1 VTLHGALLAALTAY
15 SFGKVE
21 ELSSPRLAVTFLRLP
36 TFAPLAPPPPS
47 ASKAAPAPVRPK
59 PGVVQPPATV
69 QTSEPV
75 VPEPVV
81 AEAEVPEAQ
90 EDGSEDQRTETG
102 GEDHAADGAAGA
114 GPAPAAGSVPSPA
127 PPPRPP
133 EPPKPPELAPEQRRT
148 YLDRYLQES
157 LRSRVAS
164 RFRYPPEAE
173 REGAE
178 GTVLLRLR
186 IDAAGKL
193 IKVTVIGIC
202 PHAILCDAAR
212 TTVQEAAPF
221 PPPPRALGGT
231 IEVDMPLAYR
241 LE

>member
-1 VTLHGALLAALTAY
+1 
-15 SFGKVE
+15 
-21 ELSSPRLAVTFLRLP
+21 
-36 TFAPLAPPPPS
+36 
-47 ASKAAPAPVRPK
+47 
-59 PGVVQPPATV
+59 VVA
-69 QTSEPV
+69 
-75 VPEPVV
+75 EPVV
-81 AEAEVPEAQ
+81 AEAE
-90 EDGSEDQRTETG
+90 EDGSEDRRTESG

-127 PPPRPP
+127 PAPKPP

-186 IDAAGKL
+186 IDPAGRL
-193 IKVTVIGIC
+193 ISVTVIGIC